1 MSALRYIW
9 QHPVWILV
17 IYLVLINFV
26 LFLTMAIDKSKAK
39 RVKRRVPEA
48 TLFLM
53 ALIGGSIGGI
63 AGMYCFRHKTKH
75 MSFVIGFPAILILEL
90 ALVIFILVKF

>member
-1 MSALRYIW
+1 MSVLKYLWAN
-9 QHPVWILV
+9 PVWILV
-17 IYLVLINFV
+17 IYLVIINLV
-26 LFLTMAIDKSKAK
+26 LFLTMAIDKSRAK
-39 RVKRRVPEA
+39 RSKRRVPEA

-53 ALIGGSIGGI
+53 ALLGGSIGGI

-90 ALVIFILVKF
+90 ALAVFIIMKF

>member
-1 MSALRYIW
+1 MNALQYIW

-17 IYLVLINFV
+17 IWLVLINFV
-26 LFLTMAIDKSKAK
+26 LFLTMAVDKSKAK
-39 RVKRRVPEA
+39 RSKRRVPEA

-53 ALIGGSIGGI
+53 ALLGGSIGGI

-90 ALVIFILVKF
+90 ALVIFIILQ

>member
-39 RVKRRVPEA
+39 RDKRRVPEA

-63 AGMYCFRHKTKH
+63 AGMYTFRHKTKH
-75 MSFVIGFPAILILEL
+75 MSFVIGFPVILALEL
-90 ALVIFILVKF
+90 ALMIFIAVKF

>member
-1 MSALRYIW
+1 MSALQYIW
-9 QHPVWILV
+9 QHPIWILV
-17 IYLVLINFV
+17 IWLVIINFV

-39 RVKRRVPEA
+39 RDKRRVPEA

-53 ALIGGSIGGI
+53 ALLGGSIGGI

-90 ALVIFILVKF
+90 ALVVFMIVKL

>member
-1 MSALRYIW
+1 MSTLQYIW

-17 IYLVLINFV
+17 IWLVLINFV
-26 LFLTMAIDKSKAK
+26 LFLTMAIDKAKAK
-39 RVKRRVPEA
+39 RDKRRVPEA

-53 ALIGGSIGGI
+53 ALLGGSIGGI

-75 MSFVIGFPAILILEL
+75 MSFVIGFPAILVLEL
-90 ALVIFILVKF
+90 ALVIFIMLR

>member
-39 RVKRRVPEA
+39 RDKRRVQEA

-53 ALIGGSIGGI
+53 ALLGGSIGGI
-63 AGMYCFRHKTKH
+63 AGMYCFRHKTRH
-75 MSFVIGFPAILILEL
+75 MSFVIGFPVIL
-90 ALVIFILVKF
+90 ALEMALIIFLAVKF

>member
-1 MSALRYIW
+1 MSALQYIW
-9 QHPVWILV
+9 QHPIWILV
-17 IYLVLINFV
+17 IWLVIINFV

-39 RVKRRVPEA
+39 RDKRRVPEA

-53 ALIGGSIGGI
+53 ALLGGSIGGI

-90 ALVIFILVKF
+90 ALAVFIIVKL

>member
-1 MSALRYIW
+1 MNALQYLW

-17 IYLVLINFV
+17 IYLIVINLV
-26 LFLTMAIDKSKAK
+26 LFTTMAVDKGKAK
-39 RVKRRVPEA
+39 RDKRRVPEA

-53 ALIGGSIGGI
+53 ALLGGSIGGI

-75 MSFVIGFPAILILEL
+75 MSFVIGFPAILLLEL
-90 ALVIFILVKF
+90 ALAVFIIVKL

>member
-1 MSALRYIW
+1 MSVPEYLW
-9 QHPVWILV
+9 QHPIWILV
-17 IYLVLINFV
+17 IYLVIINLV
-26 LFLTMAIDKSKAK
+26 LFATMAVDKQKAK
-39 RVKRRVPEA
+39 RDKRRVPEA